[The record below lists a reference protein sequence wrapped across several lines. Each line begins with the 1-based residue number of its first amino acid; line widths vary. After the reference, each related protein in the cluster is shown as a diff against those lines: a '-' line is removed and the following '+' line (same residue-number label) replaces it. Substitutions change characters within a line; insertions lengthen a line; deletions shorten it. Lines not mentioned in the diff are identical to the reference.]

1 MALHRHRRHVLL
13 FLAAIILPCAV
24 LVALGVRIIGQERE
38 LREKRL
44 ADERRRVTN
53 EIRQTLSSQLERIA
67 LQEATALVADPDRA
81 SSSRFGHP
89 AVALVAL
96 VSDGHLTLPWEGD
109 TRPARFR
116 RLVRQEEFA
125 GLVAEAER
133 AELVSND
140 PERAVDLYRQAVEA
154 ARYSDQA
161 AYARLLM
168 ARSLAATGR
177 RQEALAVN
185 RRVLAIDPDV
195 VDEHGVPLSCYAATR
210 LLQAGSSHSA
220 VLESVHAVIG
230 AQRWLSPT
238 ALYLLRDLSHSL
250 QETAPDSNVRRAA
263 RDLGASIAH
272 DIARTEQ
279 AAALQR
285 DFRSL
290 GLGSRA
296 GARLHGSGSAWVP
309 YGAPAWIVG
318 AAPAVGDA
326 PEVAVAVL
334 ADSMFALVAEA
345 IVASNAGGG
354 TLAVAAGS
362 VAEGELLGASF
373 PGLLVRFPSTP
384 RDLDGTSW
392 DVRRWFYLVTLLLVL
407 SVTAFGAYLVWRDV
421 RRELMVA
428 EMRSRFVSAVSH
440 ELKTPLTAIRMFAE
454 TLQMGRSADPEV
466 QAEYLETI
474 VDESQRLTRLLNN
487 VLDFSK
493 IERGQKA
500 YRREPTCLAEIVESS
515 ARAMRYPLEQQQFGL
530 DVQVEDGM
538 PPARVDRDA
547 IEQAILNLLANAMK
561 YSGGSRDI
569 ELRLGRANGF
579 AVIGV
584 ADHGIGIEPDQQA
597 RIFEQFY
604 RVPTKQNEGIPG
616 TGLGLTLVRHI
627 AEGHGGHVTVQSVP
641 GQGSTFNIHLPLEA
655 AEA

>member
-53 EIRQTLSSQLERIA
+53 QIRQTLSSQLERIA
-67 LQEATALVADPDRA
+67 LQEATALVAGPDRA

-89 AVALVAL
+89 AVVLVAR
-96 VSDGHLTLPWEGD
+96 VSDGRLTLPWESD

-140 PERAVDLYRQAVEA
+140 PGGAVDLYRQAVEA

-168 ARSLAATGR
+168 ARSLAVAGR
-177 RQEALAVN
+177 RQEALAIN
-185 RRVLAIDPDV
+185 RRVLAIDPGI
-195 VDEHGVPLSCYAATR
+195 VDEHGVPVSWYAAAR
-210 LLQAGSSHSA
+210 LLEAGSGHAA
-220 VLESVHAVIG
+220 VLESVHAVIE

-238 ALYLLRDLSHSL
+238 ALYLLRDLTQSL

-263 RDLGASIAH
+263 RALGATIAH
-272 DIARTEQ
+272 DIARTVQ

-290 GLGSRA
+290 GLTSRA
-296 GARLHGSGSAWVP
+296 GAQLLGAESRWVP
-309 YGAPAWIVG
+309 YGAPAWLVG
-318 AAPAVGDA
+318 TTPAVGDA

-334 ADSMFALVAEA
+334 ADSMFALVADA
-345 IVASNAGGG
+345 MAGSNDDGG
-354 TLAVAAGS
+354 TLAVATDGAPD
-362 VAEGELLGASF
+362 GELVGAGF
-373 PGLLVRFPSTP
+373 PGLLVRFPATP
-384 RDLDGTSW
+384 RDLGGAPW

-421 RRELMVA
+421 RRELRIA

-454 TLQMGRSADPEV
+454 TLQMGRAADPKV

-474 VDESQRLTRLLNN
+474 VDESERLTRLLNN

-500 YRREPTCLAEIVESS
+500 YRREPTCLSEIVESS
-515 ARAMRYPLEQQQFGL
+515 ARAMRYPLQQQQFGL
-530 DVQVEDGM
+530 DVQIEDGM

-561 YSGGSRDI
+561 YSGESRDI
-569 ELRLGRANGF
+569 ELRLSRDNSF

-584 ADHGIGIEPDQQA
+584 ADRGVGIEPDQKA

-604 RVPTKQNEGIPG
+604 RVPTKRNEGIPG
-616 TGLGLTLVRHI
+616 TGLGLTLVRHV

-641 GQGSTFNIHLPLEA
+641 GQGSTFTIHLPLEA
-655 AEA
+655 VEA

>member
-53 EIRQTLSSQLERIA
+53 QIRQTLSSQLERIA

-89 AVALVAL
+89 AVVLVAR
-96 VSDGHLTLPWEGD
+96 VPDGRLTLPWESD

-133 AELVSND
+133 TELVSND
-140 PERAVDLYRQAVEA
+140 PGGAVDLYRQAVEA

-168 ARSLAATGR
+168 ARSLAVAGR
-177 RQEALAVN
+177 RQEALAIN
-185 RRVLAIDPDV
+185 RRVLAIDPGI
-195 VDEHGVPLSCYAATR
+195 VDEHGVPVSWYAAAR
-210 LLQAGSSHSA
+210 LLEAGSGHAA
-220 VLESVHAVIG
+220 VLESVHAVIE

-238 ALYLLRDLSHSL
+238 ALYLLRDLTHSL
-250 QETAPDSNVRRAA
+250 QVTAPDSNVRRAA
-263 RDLGASIAH
+263 RDLGATIAD

-290 GLGSRA
+290 GLGSQA

-345 IVASNAGGG
+345 MVGSNDDGG
-354 TLAVAAGS
+354 TLAVATDGAPD
-362 VAEGELLGASF
+362 GELLGASF

-384 RDLDGTSW
+384 RDLDGTPW

-421 RRELMVA
+421 RRELRIA

-474 VDESQRLTRLLNN
+474 VDESERLTRLLNN

-561 YSGGSRDI
+561 YSGESRDI
-569 ELRLGRANGF
+569 ALRLGRANGF

-604 RVPTKQNEGIPG
+604 RVPTKRNEGIPG

-627 AEGHGGHVTVQSVP
+627 AEAHGGHVSVDSVP
-641 GQGSTFNIHLPLEA
+641 DQGSTFTIHLPLEA
-655 AEA
+655 GEE